1 MYESS
6 HKQPPS
12 ITYLILNSKDLV
24 SKSIN
29 SEKQIFFFV
38 CYFVRS
44 LRGSAAPLC
53 MGYNII
59 TNLESTSWK
68 FFVHQK
74 QPPEASYKKS
84 VSKNFLKVTG
94 KHLCQSLSFDN
105 VTDLRPATLLKKHK
119 LRHSLFSWEF
129 WETPLFLEHLEWLP
143 LVSHFCHDI
152 SNTNNIKK

>member
-29 SEKQIFFFV
+29 SEKQIFFL
-38 CYFVRS
+38 YAIKIIK
-44 LRGSAAPLC
+44 GMPPLC

-68 FFVHQK
+68 LFVHQK

-94 KHLCQSLSFDN
+94 KHLCQSLFFDN
-105 VTDLRPATLLKKHK
+105 VTDLRPATLLKKK
-119 LRHSLFSWEF
+119 QTPTQSFLLRILRDTTFFRAPRVTGSSFSL
-129 WETPLFLEHLEWLP
+129 LP
-143 LVSHFCHDI
+143 
-152 SNTNNIKK
+152 

>member
-94 KHLCQSLSFDN
+94 KHLCQSLFFDN
-105 VTDLRPATLLKKHK
+105 VTDLRPATLLKKK
-119 LRHSLFSWEF
+119 K
-129 WETPLFLEHLEWLP
+129 TP
-143 LVSHFCHDI
+143 
-152 SNTNNIKK
+152 T